1 MYRNKI
7 NLNLQKLIFKQINKV
22 PMRLKWNLV
31 VLKIKKI
38 ILQRNKNILNKL
50 KIINYQLEK

>member
-1 MYRNKI
+1 MYQNKI
-7 NLNLQKLIFKQINKV
+7 NLNLQKLIIKQISKV
-22 PMRLKWNLV
+22 LMRLKLNLV

-38 ILQRNKNILNKL
+38 ILQRNKNILKKL